1 MTYLSGMRGETDREK
16 LGRFMKE
23 LGARVQS
30 EGTIY
35 LTGGATALLFGWRDS
50 TIDIDIKADPEPR
63 GLFEAI
69 ATLKEQLDVNVELA
83 SPDQFV
89 PAVPG
94 WRGRSLF
101 IARHGGVTFRHFDPY
116 TQALA
121 KLQRGHDRDV
131 RDVREMLRAGL
142 ITARDLARSFE
153 EIEPQLIRFP
163 SVDAGI
169 FRAAVLSFCGD
180 AAGEAT

>member
-1 MTYLSGMRGETDREK
+1 MRGETDREK

-35 LTGGATALLFGWRDS
+35 LTGGATALLFGWRDT

-89 PAVPG
+89 PAAPG

-101 IARHGGVTFRHFDPY
+101 IARHGSVTFRHFDPY

-142 ITARDLARSFE
+142 ITARDLARSFD

-163 SVDAGI
+163 AVDAGI
-169 FRAAVLSFCGD
+169 FRAAVLTFCRD
-180 AAGEAT
+180 AAGEPT